1 MVDPN
6 PPPIR
11 GQSSAPAGIPPPHPS
26 AFQLS
31 ENLNETLVMFYVC
44 KQQANKYRYLANYLS
59 SFKGDSAPQPYRG
72 VVSANWLPGN
82 QTYTPVGKVLNILS
96 WIFLL
101 LPAIQALPLPSLISR
116 ATRKEV
122 TVTRNRV
129 CLSPAPWTQ
138 ILSFFL
144 TNYIARIATFKKTSG
159 YKGSRDHVRTAISLF
174 VPFYGISQAAETV
187 ARGARFLGRDQLGGA
202 LHAGAL
208 CVVQRLES
216 WRPTDGGIV
225 SGCIIKPPPSRK
237 GRRRRGRRKRVSI
250 DTDEAIVKIQL
261 PTMKQIDD
269 PTKWS
274 IQGQYNLPQGY
285 CFSFLPAG
293 TSIGPINPNTHRE
306 DIVIASSYGTAK
318 SFTGVLQIIISI
330 FSLYSSSS
338 DQVNLY
344 GYAAFGFSVI
354 PYTIMSFLN
363 AIANSIE
370 ADYDSLCMVESEVMV
385 EAYQRTGEEFI
396 GAVAALK
403 SSYDKEG
410 VDLKF
415 RRSRER
421 GWRAY
426 EVDEAGEE
434 VGRRWRVT
442 FEEEEINSENFS
454 TPARINENAAIMMV
468 PAEGQYRLK
477 KKVVEL
483 SQKFYNFSVFIIVV
497 ISLVIP
503 YIVLGSLSHFKPA
516 DSTARQRTFMM
527 GWLVVGQVIGVVD
540 LIESTGGGKKRWW
553 DLLEDSIK
561 IVIVIAGFAFAVG
574 GFVEAG
580 RMMRDFGF
588 CFRT

>member
-1 MVDPN
+1 MPRILN
-6 PPPIR
+6 IR
-11 GQSSAPAGIPPPHPS
+11 TISTV
-26 AFQLS
+26 LS
-31 ENLNETLVMFYVC
+31 
-44 KQQANKYRYLANYLS
+44 
-59 SFKGDSAPQPYRG
+59 
-72 VVSANWLPGN
+72 
-82 QTYTPVGKVLNILS
+82 ILS

-101 LPAIQALPLPSLISR
+101 LPAIQALPLPSLIAR

-122 TVTRNRV
+122 TVTRERV
-129 CLSPAPWTQ
+129 CLRPAPWTQ

-174 VPFYGISQAAETV
+174 VPFYGISQAAETI
-187 ARGARFLGRDQLGGA
+187 ARGARFLGRDELGGA

-208 CVVQRLES
+208 CVVQRLEN
-216 WRPTDGGIV
+216 WRPRNGDTV
-225 SGCIIKPPPSRK
+225 YGCVIKPPPSRK
-237 GRRRRGRRKRVSI
+237 GRKRRRGRKKDPRIYNI
-250 DTDEAIVKIQL
+250 DTREAIIQIQL
-261 PTMKQIDD
+261 PTMKQMYE
-269 PTKWS
+269 PENWK
-274 IQGQYNLPQGY
+274 IQGQYRLPEGY

-293 TSIGPINPNTHRE
+293 TSLSPINPHTNRE

-318 SFTGVLQIIISI
+318 SFTGVLQIIISV
-330 FSLYSSSS
+330 FTLYSSSS
-338 DQVNLY
+338 DQVHLY

-370 ADYDSLCMVESEVMV
+370 ADYDTLFMVESDVMV
-385 EAYQRTGEEFI
+385 EAYERTGEEFV

-403 SSYDKEG
+403 QVDGKVV

-415 RRSRER
+415 RWSAER

-426 EVDEAGEE
+426 EVDEDGEE
-434 VGRRWRVT
+434 MGRRWRVT
-442 FEEEEINSENFS
+442 FEEEEINNEHFS
-454 TPARINENAAIMMV
+454 TPARINENAAIIVV
-468 PAEGQYRLK
+468 PAEGRYRLQE
-477 KKVVEL
+477 KVVKF
-483 SQKFYNFSVFIIVV
+483 SQKVYNFSVFIIIF

-503 YIVLGSLSHFKPA
+503 YIVLGSLSHFKAA
-516 DSTARQRTFMM
+516 DSTTRQRTFMM

-561 IVIVIAGFAFAVG
+561 VVIVIAGFAFAVG
-574 GFVEAG
+574 GFIEAG
-580 RMMRDFGF
+580 RMMRNFGF